1 MNSDQNIKEVL
12 SNYPI
17 SLELVE
23 VIPVKTGL
31 IHTSYKVTEAQEA
44 SYLLQKINT
53 SVFRD
58 VETLMENIALVTNIL
73 KNAFRGSSYESLE
86 LLKTNNG
93 QLFYKNECA
102 AWRIY
107 HFKEH
112 LTGYDVPNNKEMVRE
127 AGKAFSVF
135 AQALSETDPE
145 KLSVTIPNF
154 HSMQKRYGQLQHAL
168 ENTTAEI
175 SHIDPLSKQI
185 EEFKQLLLPLEY
197 AMDSEEIP
205 LRITHNDSKFNNLLF
220 DEAGKARCVV
230 DLDTVMPGII
240 HFDVG
245 DCLRTLTPSAP
256 EDEPEL
262 ANIKLRKGFHSAFLE
277 GFVENESGWL
287 TKNEI
292 KFLPYSAPYMAL
304 IMGIRFL
311 TDYLQGNIYYS
322 SDHPEHNLIR
332 ARCQVEVTKQFLDQ
346 IPLNSDPTRFFK

>member
-1 MNSDQNIKEVL
+1 MKQ
-12 SNYPI
+12 
-17 SLELVE
+17 VE

-58 VETLMENIALVTNIL
+58 VKTLMENIALVTNIL

-112 LTGYDVPNNKEMVRE
+112 LTGCDVPNNKEMVRE
-127 AGKAFSVF
+127 AGKAFSAF
-135 AQALSETDPE
+135 TQALSETDPG

-154 HSMQKRYGQLQHAL
+154 HSMQKRYGQLQHVL
-168 ENTTAEI
+168 KNTTAEL
-175 SHIDPLSKQI
+175 SHIDPLFKQI

-245 DCLRTLTPSAP
+245 DCLRTLTPSTP

-262 ANIKLRKGFHSAFLE
+262 ANIKLRKGFHSAFLK
-277 GFVENESGWL
+277 GFVKNESGWL

-311 TDYLQGNIYYS
+311 TDYLQGNIYFS

-332 ARCQVEVTKQFLDQ
+332 ARCQVEITKQFLDQ
-346 IPLNSDPTRFFK
+346 IPLNSDPTGFFK